1 MIREKKS
8 WLTGILVFAL
18 LCTLLLMVPQEHAMA
33 ASKKV
38 PAFDKTKQTV
48 FLGDED
54 SYVDSIKFVNV
65 SSKAKVTNIKFS
77 NPSVLEYAGMYNV
90 NQGIDCRTLSTGKCK
105 ITCKV
110 KQGGKTYTLS
120 KNITVKKAN
129 PFSYVK
135 LNGKNVYEGGTAKMC
150 RYSSDKSKIKVS
162 YKLKK
167 GWKLKKMFSND
178 HYRDSKTLRY
188 TMTNDKKLKNGASV
202 KIQKEYTSVKIDVEN
217 SKGEVY
223 RYLIMLNRKSGKAG
237 MKAVPDAQSDPEIY
251 ITELGR
257 VYDY

>member
-18 LCTLLLMVPQEHAMA
+18 LCTLLLVVPQEHVMA

-38 PAFDKTKQTV
+38 PAFDKTKQIV
-48 FLGDED
+48 FIGDED

-77 NPSVLEYAGMYNV
+77 NPSVLEYAGMHNV
-90 NQGIDCRTLSTGKCK
+90 NQGIDCRPLKAGKCK
-105 ITCKV
+105 ISCKV

-120 KNITVKKAN
+120 KNITVKKAD

-135 LNGKNVYEGGTAKMC
+135 LNGKNVYKGGTAKIC
-150 RYSSDKSKIKVS
+150 SYFSDKFKVKVS

-188 TMTNDKKLKNGASV
+188 TMTKDKKMKNGDSV

-223 RYLIMLNRKSGKAG
+223 RYLIILTRKSGKAG
-237 MKAVPDAQSDPEIY
+237 MKAAPGAQSDPEIY
-251 ITELGR
+251 ITELGQ